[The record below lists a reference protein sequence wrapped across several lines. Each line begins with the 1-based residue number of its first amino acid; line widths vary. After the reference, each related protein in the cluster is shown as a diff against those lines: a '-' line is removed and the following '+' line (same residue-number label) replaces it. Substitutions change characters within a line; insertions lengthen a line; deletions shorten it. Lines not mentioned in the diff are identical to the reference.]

1 MKGPLLVAN
10 TRSSALVTNALGGIM
25 LLFLSG
31 WILSGLDA
39 SGKWLLAVGTPLILL
54 AWVRYFIHFVLIT
67 SLLYPKHKFKYFKS
81 NSLKLQLLRALTML
95 MATLLFFT
103 TLSYL
108 PQAEATS
115 IIFLA
120 PLMIL
125 AASPWLLGEAPRLSR
140 WVAALIA
147 FIGVLI
153 VIRPTS
159 GLDTTGVIFG
169 LITAVAFA
177 CQHIMTRR
185 VAIDHA
191 FTTLIW
197 SGLAGTLVLSALLPF
212 VWSQAVE
219 LLVTMRVLDMFI
231 LASMGITGAFG
242 HLIQIQAYRLAPAS
256 VLAPFIYMQITA
268 AATIGWLIWGDFPDT
283 TTWLGIGIICASGAG
298 IGWYEWHNQAVK
310 SSPA

>member
-1 MKGPLLVAN
+1 MKSPLSGAN
-10 TRSSALVTNALGGIM
+10 SRSSALATNALGGI
-25 LLFLSG
+25 LLLYLSG

-39 SGKWLLAVGTPLILL
+39 SGKWMLALGTPLILL
-54 AWVRYFIHFVLIT
+54 AWVRYCVHFVLIT

-81 NSLKLQLLRALTML
+81 NSLKLQLMRAFTML
-95 MATLLFFT
+95 TATLLFFT

-125 AASPWLLGEAPRLSR
+125 AASPWVLGEAPRVSR
-140 WVAALIA
+140 WVAAFIA

-153 VIRPTS
+153 VIRPGS
-159 GLDTTGVIFG
+159 GLDPTGVMFG
-169 LITAVAFA
+169 LLTAVAFA

-197 SGLAGTLVLSALLPF
+197 SGLAGTVVLCALLPF
-212 VWSQAVE
+212 IWSQAIDV
-219 LLVTMRVLDMFI
+219 LMTMRVLDI
-231 LASMGITGAFG
+231 LILISIGITGACG
-242 HLIQIQAYRLAPAS
+242 HLVQIQAYRLAPAS

-268 AATIGWLIWGDFPDT
+268 AASIGWLIWGDFPDA

-298 IGWYEWHNQAVK
+298 IGWYEWRNQATK

>member
-1 MKGPLLVAN
+1 MKGPLLAAN
-10 TRSSALVTNALGGIM
+10 TRSSALATNAIGGIM
-25 LLFLSG
+25 LLYLSG

-54 AWVRYFIHFVLIT
+54 AWVRYFVHFVLIT
-67 SLLYPKHKFKYFKS
+67 TLLYPKHKFKYFKS
-81 NSLKLQLLRALTML
+81 NSLKFQLLRAITML

-153 VIRPTS
+153 VIRPSS
-159 GLDTTGVIFG
+159 GLDPTGVIFG

-177 CQHIMTRR
+177 SQHIMTRR

-212 VWSQAVE
+212 VWSQAID
-219 LLVTMRVLDMFI
+219 LLMTMRALDMLI
-231 LASMGITGAFG
+231 LVSIGITGAFG

-268 AATIGWLIWGDFPDT
+268 AATIGWLIWGDFPDM

-298 IGWYEWHNQAVK
+298 IGWYEWHNHPVK

>member
-1 MKGPLLVAN
+1 MKGPTLAAS
-10 TRSSALVTNALGGIM
+10 TRSSTLATHALGGIM
-25 LLFLSG
+25 LLYLSG
-31 WILSGLDA
+31 WVLSGLDA
-39 SGKWLLAVGTPLILL
+39 SGKWLLSVGTPLILL
-54 AWVRYFIHFVLIT
+54 AWVRYFVHFVLIT

-140 WVAALIA
+140 WVAAFIA

-153 VIRPTS
+153 VIRPNS
-159 GLDTTGVIFG
+159 GLDTIGVMFG

-177 CQHIMTRR
+177 SQHIMTRR

-219 LLVTMRVLDMFI
+219 LLMTMRALDMFI
-231 LASMGITGAFG
+231 LASIGIIGALG

-268 AATIGWLIWGDFPDT
+268 AATIGWLIWGDFPDA

-298 IGWYEWHNQAVK
+298 IGWYEWRNQAVK